1 MSSSMF
7 SRELSLSLGM
17 SKDYLCVYRTHNKHL
32 KSYDEAYKEVLERR
46 KKDEKILFQ
55 IQNIFYELVEG
66 RNISKFG
73 RHLVSIGIHAQ
84 NNKIHALLN
93 ASFPE
98 RRSLI
103 PKDNFKQ
110 YETIIREYRDW
121 KKLEYVEC

>member
-1 MSSSMF
+1 MF

-32 KSYDEAYKEVLERR
+32 KSYDEAYKEVLFRR
-46 KKDEKILFQ
+46 ENDTKLLFKVQ
-55 IQNIFYELVEG
+55 AIFYELLEE
-66 RNISKFG
+66 RKITQFG
-73 RHLVSIGIHAQ
+73 NHLVTIGVYTR
-84 NNKIHALLN
+84 NNKIHTMLN

-110 YETIIREYRDW
+110 YETIIREYEEW
-121 KKLEYVEC
+121 KKWQY